1 MSLCRQQSCA
11 AGPSFE
17 VISGDMT
24 DAMECLLED
33 IKKLGEEKK
42 IAQDI
47 SSQLATAMEELLEDA
62 KKMRGSHKKEIERL
76 KKEIESAEGQKE
88 VVEDENQELK
98 EEIEEWKRAMTDEYV
113 EEEEATPDGLRG
125 YLEQKTDEIAEWKEV
140 ATDFTGSDEVDPDD
154 FREQLGER
162 ISGLEE
168 EVERWENVFMEF
180 SDDPSPDNLHGYM
193 EETERLK
200 KRCISD
206 GLEYLLEEEG
216 IEM

>member
-1 MSLCRQQSCA
+1 
-11 AGPSFE
+11 
-17 VISGDMT
+17 MT
-24 DAMECLLED
+24 DAMEGLLED

-62 KKMRGSHKKEIERL
+62 KKMMGSHKKEIE
-76 KKEIESAEGQKE
+76 
-88 VVEDENQELK
+88 
-98 EEIEEWKRAMTDEYV
+98 EWKDAMEEYV
-113 EEEEATPDGLRG
+113 EEEEANPDGLRG
-125 YLEQKTDEIAEWKEV
+125 YLEQKTDEIVEWKEV
-140 ATDFTGSDEVDPDD
+140 ATDFTGYDEVDPDD

-193 EETERLK
+193 ETAERLK
-200 KRCISD
+200 KRCVSD
-206 GLEYLLEEEG
+206 GLEYLLEEVG
-216 IEM
+216 VEM